1 MLKFSTLA
9 ESVGKK
15 PRFVAASVDDDTRS
29 KIATFIVANGIPN
42 PIPTEELHT
51 TILYS
56 RQPTDDPKLKSSCR
70 YIGKAVG
77 FEVWDTKTENSKSGK
92 ALVMR
97 VKCSDLEGRHKK
109 LMKEL
114 GASYDFPEYKTHI
127 TLSYDCG
134 DVDPNKLPL
143 PSFDI
148 IYNEEYGKVL
158 NLDWKPGDGK

>member
-9 ESVGKK
+9 EAVGKK
-15 PRFVAASVDDDTRS
+15 PRFVAASVDDNTRAA
-29 KIATFIVANGIPN
+29 IAKYISDNGIPN
-42 PIPTEELHT
+42 PIPTEEIHT

-56 RQPTDDPKLKSSCR
+56 RQPTDDPVLKSKCH
-70 YIGKAVG
+70 YIGRPAG
-77 FEVWDTKTENSKSGK
+77 FEVWDTKTEDSKSGK

-109 LMKEL
+109 LMKDL
-114 GASYDFPEYKTHI
+114 GASYDFPEYKTHV

-143 PSFDI
+143 PTFDI